1 MQYRELGETGIKI
14 SVLAFGAGPVSTL
27 MVGDDREQQQRVI
40 AHALQRG
47 INWFDTAATYG
58 GGQSERSL
66 GSALEELG
74 VGGEVHLATKVRLQA
89 DQLGDIRSAMVRSL
103 EASLERLRVDRVTL
117 LQLHNAITPRRDD
130 EPTSITPEDVL
141 GEGGVAAVMES
152 LRRQGL
158 VSHVGLT
165 GIGQPDSLRQ
175 VVSSGR
181 FACIQIPYHLLNP
194 SASFAVGADFRQTDY
209 GELIEDCARMR
220 MGVLGIR
227 VLAGGALADNEPSPH
242 TLTTPFFPLSLY
254 QLDRQQAR
262 RLRERLAA
270 SQGTDWSLSQ
280 LAIRFVLDH
289 PSISA
294 ALIGFA
300 DPWQIDQA
308 LAAVAVDSQVA
319 DWESLVREVVEG
331 TL

>member
-1 MQYRELGETGIKI
+1 MQYRELGETGIKV

-27 MVGDDREQQQRVI
+27 MVGDDQERQRRVI
-40 AHALQRG
+40 AHALERG

-66 GSALEELG
+66 GRTLEELG
-74 VGGEVHLATKVRLQA
+74 GGSQVHLATKVRLQA

-103 EASLERLRVDRVTL
+103 DASLERLRVDRVTL

-141 GEGGVAAVMES
+141 GEGGVADILES
-152 LRRQGL
+152 LRVQGL

-165 GIGQPDSLRQ
+165 GIGHPESLRQ
-175 VVSSGR
+175 VVNSGR
-181 FACIQIPYHLLNP
+181 FACIQVPYHLLNP
-194 SASFAVGADFRQTDY
+194 SAAYAVGTDFPHTDY
-209 GELIEDCARMR
+209 GRVIEDCARMR

-242 TLTTPFFPLSLY
+242 TLTTPFFPLALY
-254 QLDRQQAR
+254 QQDRQQAR
-262 RLRERLAA
+262 RLRERLAVA
-270 SQGTDWSLSQ
+270 FGAELSLSQ

-289 PSISA
+289 PRISA

-308 LAAVAVDSQVA
+308 LAAVAADSQFG
-319 DWESLVREVVEG
+319 DWESVVREVVEG